1 MGPSQCDEDKLSVM
15 ASDGDLLP
23 SDARNSQGVPTSAG
37 RDQEEADAE
46 RSAMLAR
53 ASTSLELQCNAL
65 LSPNIRGRMFGIGRW
80 SAVVMQGLIDY
91 QPRTASNTGH
101 SKSAGLHDVHS
112 I

>member
-1 MGPSQCDEDKLSVM
+1 M

-53 ASTSLELQCNAL
+53 ASTSLELQCNAVVWYL
-65 LSPNIRGRMFGIGRW
+65 KVECSGNAGAHRLPTSHCKQHRSQQKRW
-80 SAVVMQGLIDY
+80 VA
-91 QPRTASNTGH
+91 
-101 SKSAGLHDVHS
+101 
-112 I
+112 